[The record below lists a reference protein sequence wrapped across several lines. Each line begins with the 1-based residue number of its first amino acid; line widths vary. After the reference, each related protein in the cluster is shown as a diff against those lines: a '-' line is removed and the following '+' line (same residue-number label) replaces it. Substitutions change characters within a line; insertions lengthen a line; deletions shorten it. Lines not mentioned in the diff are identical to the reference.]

1 MKIRRSLAILAGC
14 VLAAVLACSA
24 LASGQLPL
32 DIRAR
37 FGSIEITDTAY
48 WDSPESTWFVLIRTP
63 DGTNMLLCFVL
74 ERGMWTQKFQTDAAI
89 PQGSGRVRILF
100 SGRVRESANGRDS
113 VQPILMITQY
123 GTGDGEASAEVQEEF
138 LRSSGGEWNL
148 IRAYFAKEQVSLEIS
163 EDAVT
168 FSSPAA
174 QDPEQKRTVRIETER
189 DLRRLDLGR
198 IPLSPEEAESLSL
211 LPED

>member
-14 VLAAVLACSA
+14 FLAAVLACSA

-74 ERGMWTQKFQTDAAI
+74 ERGTWTQKFQTDAAI

-148 IRAYFAKEQVSLEIS
+148 IRAYFAREQVFLEIS

-168 FSSPAA
+168 FSSPGGEA
-174 QDPEQKRTVRIETER
+174 PETKRTVRIETER
-189 DLRRLDLGR
+189 DLRRLDLNR

-211 LPED
+211 LPAD